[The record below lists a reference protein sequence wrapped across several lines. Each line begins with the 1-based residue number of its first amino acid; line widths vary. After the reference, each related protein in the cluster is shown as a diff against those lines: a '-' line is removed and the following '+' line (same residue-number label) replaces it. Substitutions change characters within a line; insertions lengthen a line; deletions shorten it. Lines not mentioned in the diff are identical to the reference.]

1 MPQSIP
7 PGLKKEHVLQALH
20 DLDGGI
26 DHPFGAPTGYEL
38 VHGEK
43 RYAPKAVIGLACRH
57 HLGRVLQPE
66 EFSGGEAPGQANY
79 VLRKLGFTVVRKGE
93 AVAEEE
99 KPAHIDWSQ
108 EEVGLIVA
116 DYFTM
121 LEKELLGKAFNK
133 AEHRRSLAP
142 KLAGRSDGSIEFKH
156 ANISAVLTGLGLPYV
171 EGYKPRG
178 NYQSLLAQEVEAFL
192 DKNPTF
198 MEQLAGAPT
207 INPDKAPP
215 SDVLDLDKIIEDPP
229 AEIIGPKE
237 SGKPWLSRKGRKI
250 DFAQRDALNR
260 QLAKLGEEFV
270 VLLERHR
277 LLLAGRDDLSRKVL
291 WAAVEIGDGLGFDV
305 LSFDDQDESEK
316 LIEVKTTGLG
326 KFFPFYVTGN
336 EVRCSEDMAE
346 QFHLF
351 RVFDFGRTPRVYILT
366 GSLKVNCRLEPTQ
379 YRATI

>member
-7 PGLKKEHVLQALH
+7 PGLKREHVVLALN
-20 DLDGGI
+20 DLDNGI
-26 DHPFGAPTGYEL
+26 DHSFGAPTGYEL
-38 VHGEK
+38 AHGDK
-43 RYAPKAVIGLACRH
+43 RYAPKAVVGLACRY

-79 VLRKLGFTVVRKGE
+79 VLRKLGFTVVRKDEE
-93 AVAEEE
+93 AAEEE
-99 KPAHIDWSQ
+99 KPAHKDWSEQ
-108 EEVGLIVA
+108 EVGLIVA

-121 LEKELLGKAFNK
+121 LEKELLGKPFSK
-133 AEHRRSLAP
+133 TEHRRSLAP
-142 KLAGRSDGSIEFKH
+142 QLGGRSDGSIEFKH

-207 INPDKAPP
+207 LNPDKPP
-215 SDVLDLDKIIEDPP
+215 ATAVLALDKIIEEPP
-229 AEIIGPKE
+229 TEIIGPKE
-237 SGKPWLSRKGRKI
+237 GGKPWLSRKGRKI

-260 QLAKLGEEFV
+260 QLGKLGEEFV
-270 VLLERHR
+270 VNVERHR
-277 LLLAGRDDLSRKVL
+277 LLLAGRDDLSRKVM
-291 WAAVEIGDGLGFDV
+291 WVAVEIGDGLGFDV

-366 GSLKVNCRLEPTQ
+366 GSLKENCQLEPTQ